1 MLLEISH
8 QSNVAQFHLEWKNS
22 VFHNNNNRS
31 ADLKCGTVF
40 TRCLPDLVVSTDFLG
55 REESGEKD
63 KDWLDLGDI
72 DIYAFV
78 GSGTENYHSVLG
90 KCIPLDMD
98 GGFPLWKSVQPI
110 IYGLLNVE
118 ESGNRDASFKFFTV
132 DKYNMSL
139 VYILGLRYVY

>member
-90 KCIPLDMD
+90 KCIPL
-98 GGFPLWKSVQPI
+98 GTCGYGWWFSPLEIGSANNLWAVECWRIWKPGCIV
-110 IYGLLNVE
+110 
-118 ESGNRDASFKFFTV
+118 
-132 DKYNMSL
+132 
-139 VYILGLRYVY
+139 